1 MGNMGM
7 PMPKNSIP
15 MLGAQ
20 GPFDYITMG
29 GMFTIVKVR
38 EELTSYQDP
47 GWYKNPPG
55 SVAESASAE
64 ELKRDGIVVS
74 S

>member
-1 MGNMGM
+1 
-7 PMPKNSIP
+7 MPKNSIP
-15 MLGAQ
+15 MVGAR

-38 EELTSYQDP
+38 EDIQNYDDP

-55 SVAESASAE
+55 TVADRARPEDLA
-64 ELKRDGIVVS
+64 RDGIKP
-74 S
+74 